1 MTFKIS
7 ALPLSNIYD
16 TFTFEFFPL
25 EWMTPPPVSLL
36 KSLTIT
42 NFILQVDF
50 FPLFKVSCTIHSRSL
65 LHSDPNVTCE
75 LRSNGSDLA
84 PALLRQYCSCKFA
97 GKMFSI
103 SAACCWKSNHVIVDD
118 TMSSFW
124 LPLALS
130 SILNVIWKGSVIYC
144 KLKSYVER
152 QRDLPSSSSAKL
164 SPWGSGSTGGSFLD
178 LQEVGIGAD
187 FFLGGAEMSN
197 WLVGW
202 RTMGLI
208 SISEPD

>member
-7 ALPLSNIYD
+7 ALPLSNVYD

-25 EWMTPPPVSLL
+25 EWTTPPPVSLL

-42 NFILQVDF
+42 NFILRVNF
-50 FPLFKVSCTIHSRSL
+50 FPLFKVSGTIHSHSL

-84 PALLRQYCSCKFA
+84 PTLLRRYCSCKFT

-103 SAACCWKSNHVIVDD
+103 SAACCWKSNHVIVND

-130 SILNVIWKGSVIYC
+130 SILNVIWNVLSFIVSLNHMWKDREIYHHLPQPNC
-144 KLKSYVER
+144 LLEGQVALVAVSWMCRKL
-152 QRDLPSSSSAKL
+152 
-164 SPWGSGSTGGSFLD
+164 G
-178 LQEVGIGAD
+178 
-187 FFLGGAEMSN
+187 
-197 WLVGW
+197 
-202 RTMGLI
+202 
-208 SISEPD
+208 